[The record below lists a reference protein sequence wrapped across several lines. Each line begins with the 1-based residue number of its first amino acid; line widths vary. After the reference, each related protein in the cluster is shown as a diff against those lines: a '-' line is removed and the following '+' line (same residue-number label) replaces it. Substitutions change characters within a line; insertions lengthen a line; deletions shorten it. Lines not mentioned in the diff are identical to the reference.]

1 MTRRP
6 IALVFAAC
14 VLALATAC
22 QARQPDVS
30 PEAGEKQGPIEI
42 AVVPKALGFDFWEK
56 VRLGAEC
63 AASQYEDVDV
73 QWDGVNQETDI
84 IGQNDLLTNYITQGV
99 DGLVFAATDA
109 KVLSQVTQLALD
121 QGIPVVNID
130 SGTDPQPES
139 VPVLATDNV
148 TAAENVANL
157 LSQELA
163 DKGKDGVT
171 AAFIP
176 FQPGTGTNDQRTEGF
191 KTGLE
196 DHPELELVAE
206 QSSQSDYVI
215 GLQVTENVLTA
226 NAGLDAIFAA
236 NEPGVLGA
244 VEALRRPG
252 YDGEMVVVGWD
263 GSPAEV
269 DAVREGVVNALVVQN
284 PFQMGYQ
291 GVDTVIRKIREG
303 EEFGSQDTGVTLVTE
318 ENVDDPEVQAVLNP
332 SCDNPPTQTT

>member
-1 MTRRP
+1 MRKLF
-6 IALVFAAC
+6 ALILVAC

-22 QARQPDVS
+22 QAREPDVS

-63 AASQYEDVDV
+63 ATSQYEEVDM

-109 KVLSQVTQLALD
+109 KVLYQVTDLALS

-130 SGTDPQPES
+130 SGTEPQPSE
-139 VPVLATDNV
+139 VPVMATDNV
-148 TAAENVANL
+148 TAAENVPNL
-157 LSQELA
+157 LSEELSE
-163 DKGKDGVT
+163 KGKNGGQV
-171 AAFIP
+171 AFIP
-176 FQPGTGTNDQRTEGF
+176 FQPGTGTNDQRKEGF
-191 KTGLE
+191 TTGLP

-206 QSSQSDYVI
+206 QSSQSDYVL
-215 GLQVTENVLTA
+215 GLQVTENTLTA

-252 YDGEMVVVGWD
+252 YDGEIVVVGWD

-269 DAVREGVVNALVVQN
+269 DALREGVINALVVQN

-291 GVDTVIRKIREG
+291 GVDAVIRKIRYG
-303 EEFGSQDTGVTLVTE
+303 EDTGSQDTGVTLVTG

-332 SCDNPPTQTT
+332 SCDNPPT

>member
-1 MTRRP
+1 MRKLF
-6 IALVFAAC
+6 ALILVAC

-22 QARQPDVS
+22 QAREPDVS

-63 AASQYEDVDV
+63 ATSQYEEVDM

-109 KVLSQVTQLALD
+109 MVLYQVTDLALS

-130 SGTDPQPES
+130 SGTEPQPS
-139 VPVLATDNV
+139 VVPVMATDNV
-148 TAAENVANL
+148 TAAENVPNL
-157 LSQELA
+157 LSEELSE
-163 DKGKDGVT
+163 KGKNGGQV
-171 AAFIP
+171 AFIP
-176 FQPGTGTNDQRTEGF
+176 FQPGTGTNDQRKEGF
-191 KTGLE
+191 TTGLP

-206 QSSQSDYVI
+206 QSSQSDYVL
-215 GLQVTENVLTA
+215 GLQVTENILTA

-252 YDGEMVVVGWD
+252 YDGEIVVVGWD

-269 DAVREGVVNALVVQN
+269 DALREGVINALVVQN

-291 GVDTVIRKIREG
+291 GVDAVIRKIRYG
-303 EEFGSQDTGVTLVTE
+303 EDTGSQDTGVTLVTG

-332 SCDNPPTQTT
+332 SCDNPPT

>member
-1 MTRRP
+1 MRKLF
-6 IALVFAAC
+6 ALILVAC

-22 QARQPDVS
+22 QAREPDVS

-63 AASQYEDVDV
+63 ATSQYEEVDM

-109 KVLSQVTQLALD
+109 KVLYQVTDLALS

-130 SGTDPQPES
+130 SGTEPQPSE
-139 VPVLATDNV
+139 VPVMATDNV
-148 TAAENVANL
+148 TAAENVPNL
-157 LSQELA
+157 LSEELFE
-163 DKGKDGVT
+163 KGKNGGQV
-171 AAFIP
+171 AFIP
-176 FQPGTGTNDQRTEGF
+176 FQPGTGTNDQRIEGF
-191 KTGLE
+191 TTGLP

-206 QSSQSDYVI
+206 QSSQSDYVL
-215 GLQVTENVLTA
+215 GLQVTENILTA

-252 YDGEMVVVGWD
+252 YDGEIVVVGWD

-269 DAVREGVVNALVVQN
+269 DALREGVINALVVQN

-291 GVDTVIRKIREG
+291 GVDAVIRKIRYG
-303 EEFGSQDTGVTLVTE
+303 EDTGSQDTGVTLVTG

-332 SCDNPPTQTT
+332 SCDNPPT

>member
-1 MTRRP
+1 MRKLF
-6 IALVFAAC
+6 ALILVAC

-22 QARQPDVS
+22 QAREPDVS

-63 AASQYEDVDV
+63 ATSQYEEVDM

-109 KVLSQVTQLALD
+109 KVLYQVTDLALS

-130 SGTDPQPES
+130 SGTEPQPSE
-139 VPVLATDNV
+139 VPVMATDNV
-148 TAAENVANL
+148 TAAENVPNL
-157 LSQELA
+157 LSEELSE
-163 DKGKDGVT
+163 KGKNGGQV
-171 AAFIP
+171 AFIP
-176 FQPGTGTNDQRTEGF
+176 FQPGTGTNDQRKEGF
-191 KTGLE
+191 TTGLP

-206 QSSQSDYVI
+206 QSSQSDYVL
-215 GLQVTENVLTA
+215 GLQVTENILTA

-252 YDGEMVVVGWD
+252 YDGEIVVVGWD

-269 DAVREGVVNALVVQN
+269 DALREGVINALVVQN

-291 GVDTVIRKIREG
+291 GVDAVIRKIRYG
-303 EEFGSQDTGVTLVTE
+303 EATGSQDTGVTLVTG

-332 SCDNPPTQTT
+332 SCDNPPT

>member
-1 MTRRP
+1 MRKLF
-6 IALVFAAC
+6 ALILVAC

-22 QARQPDVS
+22 QAREPDVS

-63 AASQYEDVDV
+63 ATSQYEEVDM

-109 KVLSQVTQLALD
+109 KVLYQVTDLALS

-130 SGTDPQPES
+130 SGTEPQPSE
-139 VPVLATDNV
+139 VPVMATDNV
-148 TAAENVANL
+148 TAAENVPNL
-157 LSQELA
+157 LSEELFE
-163 DKGKDGVT
+163 KGKYGGQV
-171 AAFIP
+171 AFIP
-176 FQPGTGTNDQRTEGF
+176 FQPGTGTNDQRKEGF
-191 KTGLE
+191 TTGLP

-206 QSSQSDYVI
+206 QSSQSDYVL
-215 GLQVTENVLTA
+215 GLQVTENILTA

-252 YDGEMVVVGWD
+252 YDGEIVVVGWD

-269 DAVREGVVNALVVQN
+269 DALREGVINALVVQN

-291 GVDTVIRKIREG
+291 GVDAVIRKIRYG
-303 EEFGSQDTGVTLVTE
+303 EDTGSQDTGVTLVTG

-332 SCDNPPTQTT
+332 SCDNPPT

>member
-1 MTRRP
+1 MRKLF
-6 IALVFAAC
+6 ALILVAC

-22 QARQPDVS
+22 QAREPDVS

-63 AASQYEDVDV
+63 ATSQYEEVDM

-109 KVLSQVTQLALD
+109 KVLYQVTDLALS

-130 SGTDPQPES
+130 SGTEPQPSE
-139 VPVLATDNV
+139 VPVMATDNV
-148 TAAENVANL
+148 TAAENVPNL
-157 LSQELA
+157 LSEELSE
-163 DKGKDGVT
+163 KGKNGGQV
-171 AAFIP
+171 AFIP
-176 FQPGTGTNDQRTEGF
+176 FQPGTGTNDQRKEGF
-191 KTGLE
+191 TTGLP

-206 QSSQSDYVI
+206 QSSQSDYVL
-215 GLQVTENVLTA
+215 GLQVTENILTA

-252 YDGEMVVVGWD
+252 YDGEIVVVGWD

-269 DAVREGVVNALVVQN
+269 DALREGVINALVVQN

-291 GVDTVIRKIREG
+291 GVDAVIRKIRYG
-303 EEFGSQDTGVTLVTE
+303 EDTGSQDTGVTLVTG
-318 ENVDDPEVQAVLNP
+318 ENVYDLEVQAVLNP
-332 SCDNPPTQTT
+332 SCDNPPT

>member
-1 MTRRP
+1 MRKLF
-6 IALVFAAC
+6 ALILVAC

-22 QARQPDVS
+22 QAREPDVS

-63 AASQYEDVDV
+63 ATSQYEEVDM

-109 KVLSQVTQLALD
+109 KVLYQVTDLALS

-130 SGTDPQPES
+130 SGTEPQPSEA
-139 VPVLATDNV
+139 PVMATDNV
-148 TAAENVANL
+148 TAAENVPNL
-157 LSQELA
+157 LSEELFE
-163 DKGKDGVT
+163 KGKNGGQV
-171 AAFIP
+171 AFIP
-176 FQPGTGTNDQRTEGF
+176 FQPGTGTNDQRKEGF
-191 KTGLE
+191 TTGLP

-206 QSSQSDYVI
+206 QSSQSDYVL
-215 GLQVTENVLTA
+215 GLQVTENILTA

-252 YDGEMVVVGWD
+252 YDGEIVVVGWD

-269 DAVREGVVNALVVQN
+269 DALREGVINALVVQN

-291 GVDTVIRKIREG
+291 GVDAVIRKIRYG
-303 EEFGSQDTGVTLVTE
+303 EDTGSQDTGVTLVTG

-332 SCDNPPTQTT
+332 SCDNPPT

>member
-1 MTRRP
+1 MRKLF
-6 IALVFAAC
+6 ALILVAC

-22 QARQPDVS
+22 QAREPDVS

-63 AASQYEDVDV
+63 ATSQYEEVDM

-109 KVLSQVTQLALD
+109 KVLYQVTDLALS

-130 SGTDPQPES
+130 SGTEPQPSE
-139 VPVLATDNV
+139 VPVMATDNV
-148 TAAENVANL
+148 TAAENVPNL
-157 LSQELA
+157 LSEELSE
-163 DKGKDGVT
+163 KGKNGGQM
-171 AAFIP
+171 AFIP
-176 FQPGTGTNDQRTEGF
+176 FQPGTGTNDQRKEGF
-191 KTGLE
+191 TTGLP

-206 QSSQSDYVI
+206 QSSQSDYVL
-215 GLQVTENVLTA
+215 GLQVTENILTA

-252 YDGEMVVVGWD
+252 YDGEIVVVGWD

-269 DAVREGVVNALVVQN
+269 DALREGVINALVVQN

-291 GVDTVIRKIREG
+291 GVDAVVRKIRYG
-303 EEFGSQDTGVTLVTE
+303 EDTESQDTGVTLVTG

-332 SCDNPPTQTT
+332 SCDNPPT

>member
-1 MTRRP
+1 MRKLF
-6 IALVFAAC
+6 ALILVAC

-22 QARQPDVS
+22 QAREPDVS

-63 AASQYEDVDV
+63 ATSQYEEVDM

-109 KVLSQVTQLALD
+109 KVLYQVTDLALS

-130 SGTDPQPES
+130 SGTEPQPSE
-139 VPVLATDNV
+139 VPVMATDNV
-148 TAAENVANL
+148 TAAENVPNL
-157 LSQELA
+157 LSEELFE
-163 DKGKDGVT
+163 KGKNGGQV
-171 AAFIP
+171 AFIP
-176 FQPGTGTNDQRTEGF
+176 FQPGTGTNDQRKEGF
-191 KTGLE
+191 TTDLP

-206 QSSQSDYVI
+206 QSSQSDYVL
-215 GLQVTENVLTA
+215 GLQVTENILTA

-252 YDGEMVVVGWD
+252 YDGEIVVVGWD

-269 DAVREGVVNALVVQN
+269 DALREGVINALVVQN

-291 GVDTVIRKIREG
+291 GVDAVIRKIRYG
-303 EEFGSQDTGVTLVTE
+303 EDTGSQDTGVTLVTG

-332 SCDNPPTQTT
+332 SCDNPPT